1 MNFDIIAKQKKSKV
15 IWLKPRKEMKSSP
28 WTIEK
33 NKELLKRGISDIKP
47 KVECRLPLQ
56 PKRIMNKTHLNQ
68 FYKV

>member
-1 MNFDIIAKQKKSKV
+1 
-15 IWLKPRKEMKSSP
+15 MKSSP